1 MMRRKRNRIF
11 QVIFLKILLAGP
23 WVEGFAQQARNRGPD
38 PGVSDM
44 LAQIRS
50 FELKDIRYEL
60 QFRVPSSREKPV
72 TGRET
77 IHFHLKALPYEGYVL
92 VDFKG
97 LAEGFSD
104 LLVND
109 KEGEVHVEN
118 EHIWIPKSVLKVG
131 ENSLTVN
138 FVAGDAALNRNADF
152 LYTLLVPDRAR
163 TLFPCFDQPD
173 LKAVFTL
180 SLVIPAG
187 WKAIGNG
194 RVQDSVTAGDSTVLH
209 FRQSDRISTYLFSFV
224 AGKFAETDK
233 LVNGEQ
239 MRFLYRETD
248 SSKLRLSLDSVFRI
262 EGQALRFMQQYTGI
276 PYPFQKFDFV
286 AIPDFQFGGMEH
298 AGAIQYQSRTLF
310 LDSGATRE
318 QRIARSNL
326 LSHETAHM
334 WFGDLVTMKWFTD
347 VWMKEVFA
355 NYMANKISSVTLP
368 DDNYDLKF
376 LIGHYPAA
384 YSVDRTAG
392 THPIRQQLENLQEAG
407 SLYGPIIYDKAPV
420 MMRQLERL
428 IGPEGFQAG
437 LRDYLREYAG
447 GNADWDDL
455 IFKLQQYTK
464 MKVFEWSEVWVR
476 EAGRPVFTDSMRV
489 AGGRIVDWVIRQRG
503 EDGSRRVWPQVF
515 DVAMVY
521 PDRADEFTVN
531 MKTAEIHVAA
541 AVGKQKPLF
550 VVFNVSG
557 FGYGVFPVDSNALH
571 WRSPRSVTR
580 ASVYINLYENVLNDK
595 VMWPESLI
603 SHDLEALRGET
614 EELNMNLLLD
624 QIGSLYWRLLT
635 SGDRREVF
643 APLLENSL
651 WQLMDSVKAPNEKKL
666 LFKAFANMA
675 VGRAALDTLYAI
687 WRDKRPPN
695 GVKLSEDDYTALAT
709 TLAIGEYPG
718 YQEILAKQVDRIQNK
733 DRRERLV
740 YLLPS
745 LSNDVAVRDS
755 FYNTLGSPVARRKE
769 AWVLAALAN
778 LHHPNRAA
786 VSEKYLPAALDWLAD
801 IQRTGDV
808 FFPQSWLQASLGNYQ
823 TATAAGVVR
832 KFLKDHPD
840 YNPKLRAKIL
850 QAADNLF
857 RAEKLINSPARMPY

>member
-1 MMRRKRNRIF
+1 MRKKRKRI
-11 QVIFLKILLAGP
+11 LPGILLMALLVGP
-23 WVEGFAQQARNRGPD
+23 LMAVFAQHAYDSRTD
-38 PGVSDM
+38 SGVSDQ
-44 LAQIRS
+44 LAGLRFFQ
-50 FELKDIRYEL
+50 LKDIRYEL
-60 QFRVPSSREKPV
+60 KFRVPSSRTEPV

-77 IHFHLKALPYEGYVL
+77 IRFHLSALPFEGYLL

-97 LAEGFSD
+97 NADEFSD

-109 KEGEVHVEN
+109 YDGEEHFEN
-118 EHIWIPKSVLKVG
+118 EHIWIPKAVLKVG
-131 ENSLTVN
+131 ENRLTVN
-138 FVAGDAALNRNADF
+138 FVAGNGALNRNTDF

-173 LKAVFTL
+173 LKAAYTL

-187 WKAIGNG
+187 WKAIANG
-194 RVQDSVTAGDSTVLH
+194 KVQDSVTAGDSTVLH

-224 AGKFAETDK
+224 AGRFTERDK

-248 SSKLRLSLDSVFRI
+248 SSKLRLSLDSIFRI
-262 EGQALRFMQQYTGI
+262 EGQALRFMEQYTGI

-318 QRIARSNL
+318 QRIGRSNL

-355 NYMANKISSVTLP
+355 NYMANKISTVTMP

-392 THPIRQQLENLQEAG
+392 THPIRQQLQNLEEAG
-407 SLYGPIIYDKAPV
+407 SLYGPIIYDKAPI

-428 IGPEGFQAG
+428 IGSAGFQAG
-437 LRDYLREYAG
+437 LRDYLHEYAG

-455 IFKLQQYTK
+455 IFKFQQYTK
-464 MKVFEWSEVWVR
+464 MKVFEWSQVWVKG
-476 EAGRPVFTDSMRV
+476 AGRPVFTDSMRI
-489 AGGRIVDWVIRQRG
+489 AGGKIADFVIRQRG

-521 PDRADEFTVN
+521 SDRVDEFTIN
-531 MKTAEIHVAA
+531 MKAAEIHVAA
-541 AVGKQKPLF
+541 AVGKAKPRF
-550 VVFNVSG
+550 VVFNSSG
-557 FGYGVFPVDSNALH
+557 LGYGLFPVDRASLE
-571 WRSPRSVTR
+571 WLGGRPVTR
-580 ASVYINLYENVLNDK
+580 AATYINLYENMLKGTGMTPVKLLWYD
-595 VMWPESLI
+595 M
-603 SHDLEALRGET
+603 EALMRERK
-614 EELNMNLLLD
+614 EELNFGLLLD
-624 QIGSLYWRLLT
+624 QIGSIYWHFLSTQSRVGTGPGL
-635 SGDRREVF
+635 S
-643 APLLENSL
+643 ASL
-651 WQLMDSVKAPNEKKL
+651 WNRIDSVDAPNEKKL
-666 LFKAFANMA
+666 LFRAFINIGGA
-675 VGRAALDTLYAI
+675 GAALDSLYKVWKSKQPPPGVTLT
-687 WRDKRPPN
+687 
-695 GVKLSEDDYTALAT
+695 EDDYTGLAT
-709 TLAIGEYPG
+709 TLAIWNYSGYPEVLTEQLG
-718 YQEILAKQVDRIQNK
+718 RIQNK
-733 DRRERLV
+733 DRRDRLQ

-745 LSNDVAVRDS
+745 LSNEQAVRDS
-755 FYNTLGSPVARRKE
+755 FFMTLSSAAARRKE

-778 LHHPNRAA
+778 LHHPARGGA
-786 VSEKYLPAALDWLAD
+786 SEKYIPASLDWLAD

-808 FFPQSWLQASLGNYQ
+808 FFPQNWLQASLGPYQ
-823 TATAAGVVR
+823 TTTVAEVVR
-832 KFLKDHPD
+832 RFLTDHPD

-850 QAADNLF
+850 QSADNLF
-857 RAEKLINSPARMPY
+857 RAEKLIAIEKTAQ